1 MSSADFELVRRAGVA
16 GVAAAGG
23 RGVRLLFSHSVKW
36 GWFFVFVDGCFRA
49 TEVVTISPTS
59 SQN

>member
-1 MSSADFELVRRAGVA
+1 MSSVDFESMRRAGVA

-23 RGVRLLFSHSVKW
+23 RGVHLLFSHSVKP
-36 GWFFVFVDGCFRA
+36 GILSVFVESIFRT
-49 TEVVTISPTS
+49 TEVVTSSPTS

>member
-1 MSSADFELVRRAGVA
+1 MSSANFERMRRAGVA

-23 RGVRLLFSHSVKW
+23 RGVRLLFSHCVKW
-36 GWFFVFVDGCFRA
+36 GWLFVFVGGYFRA
-49 TEVVTISPTS
+49 TEVVTLSPTS